1 MSIIYIYYI
10 YMSIIMSIKCI
21 DVKIHQ
27 VHGLKD
33 SILLKNQFSQ
43 NWSIISVQFQE
54 LKKPNGVDNPEIIL
68 LQMKIKVI
76 YKI

>member
-1 MSIIYIYYI
+1 MYFYIYTFYRCKNTPGSWTERLNI
-10 YMSIIMSIKCI
+10 
-21 DVKIHQ
+21 VK
-27 VHGLKD
+27 K
-33 SILLKNQFSQ
+33 QFSQ